1 MRPSRHGKCDVL
13 ADMARTHFGEGMAEE
28 RQPKGLAVLFLVE
41 MCERF
46 GFYTLLFLLALYLT
60 SDLGMTDDNADLL
73 YGAYTSF
80 IYLAAVAGGF
90 LADRVL
96 GFRRAIVVGALISAC
111 GYALLATG
119 QDVYVALAILVAGG
133 GLFKVNVTSLLGCLY
148 RPRDGRR
155 EGGFALYYMGINVG
169 SFTAGLS
176 AGYIAT
182 KFGYGWAFAMAG
194 GGVLLALVIFLLG
207 QRFLEGEGMPPKDQ
221 RRLFRQS
228 PGGLF
233 DAVFVGASVA
243 VTIAAS
249 ALLLLKP
256 SVAGEV
262 LAVLGILVLGLF
274 LFEVRRASVSDRK
287 PLIAL
292 LVLFLFAVFFWAV
305 YGQSGLSVILYIQR
319 SVNRDVFGH
328 TLSPTLFES
337 LNPVLILLTAPLFS
351 WLWVWLARKHLNP
364 SVPLK
369 FVFGLALLALAFF
382 ALKLGGMISGTVV
395 APAWPVAFFLFL
407 TAGEMCVSP
416 IGMSLVSRVAPSRLL
431 GLTMGMWF
439 LAEAIAY
446 YLSGLIAQIAS
457 VPTGISKA
465 ETELIYENAFFKFG
479 LLAIA
484 AALAL
489 LPLVGFTYRLLTRK
503 NGGDSAEER
512 AR

>member
-1 MRPSRHGKCDVL
+1 MEPV
-13 ADMARTHFGEGMAEE
+13 FGEGMAEE

-60 SDLGMTDDNADLL
+60 GDLGMTDDRADLL

-96 GFRRAIVVGALISAC
+96 GFRRAIIAGALISAC
-111 GYALLATG
+111 GYALLAAG
-119 QDVYVALAILVAGG
+119 QDIHIALAILVAGG
-133 GLFKVNVTSLLGCLY
+133 GLFKVNVTSLLGRLY
-148 RPRDGRR
+148 GPRDGRR
-155 EGGFALYYMGINVG
+155 EGGFALYYMGINAG

-176 AGYIAT
+176 AGYVAT
-182 KFGYGWAFAMAG
+182 TFGYGWAFAMAA
-194 GGVLLALVIFLLG
+194 GGVLLALTIFLLG
-207 QRFLEGEGMPPKDQ
+207 PRFLQGEGMPPKDG
-221 RRLFRQS
+221 RLFRQS
-228 PGGLF
+228 PGGVF
-233 DAVFVGASVA
+233 DAVFVGVGIA
-243 VTIAAS
+243 VTIAAV

-256 SVAGEV
+256 SMAGEV
-262 LAVLGILVLGLF
+262 LAVLGALVLGLF
-274 LFEVRRASVSDRK
+274 FFEVRRAPVSDRQ

-305 YGQSGLSVILYIQR
+305 YAQSGLSVILYIQR
-319 SVNRDVFGH
+319 SVNRDVFGQ

-337 LNPVLILLTAPLFS
+337 LNPILILLTAPLFS
-351 WLWVWLARKHLNP
+351 WLWVRLARKHLNP

-369 FVFGLALLALAFF
+369 FVFGLALLAFAFF

-395 APAWPVAFFLFL
+395 APAWPVAFFLLL

-416 IGMSLVSRVAPSRLL
+416 IGMSLVSRVAPSYLL

-446 YLSGLIAQIAS
+446 YVSGLIAQIAS
-457 VPTGISKA
+457 IPTGLSKA
-465 ETELIYENAFFKFG
+465 ETELVYENAFFQFG

-484 AALAL
+484 AALTL
-489 LPLVGFTYRLLTRK
+489 LPLVGFTRRLLARK
-503 NGGDSAEER
+503 DGDDPGEER
-512 AR
+512 AQ

>member
-1 MRPSRHGKCDVL
+1 
-13 ADMARTHFGEGMAEE
+13 MAEE

-60 SDLGMTDDNADLL
+60 SDLGMTDDRADLL

-96 GFRRAIVVGALISAC
+96 GFRRAIIAGALISAC
-111 GYALLATG
+111 GYALLAAG
-119 QDVYVALAILVAGG
+119 QDIHVALAILVAGG

-148 RPRDGRR
+148 GPRDGRR
-155 EGGFALYYMGINVG
+155 EGGFALYYMGINAG
-169 SFTAGLS
+169 SFTAGLF
-176 AGYIAT
+176 AGYVAT
-182 KFGYGWAFAMAG
+182 KFGYGWAFAMAC
-194 GGVLLALVIFLLG
+194 GGVLLALAIFLLG
-207 QRFLEGEGMPPKDQ
+207 QPLLQREGMPPKVK
-221 RRLFRQS
+221 RLFRQS

-233 DAVFVGASVA
+233 DAVFVGASIAVA
-243 VTIAAS
+243 VAAT

-256 SVAGEV
+256 SIAGEV
-262 LAVLGILVLGLF
+262 LAVLGVLVVGLF
-274 LFEVRRASVSDRK
+274 LSEVRRAAAADRQ

-292 LVLFLFAVFFWAV
+292 LILFLFAVFFWAV
-305 YGQSGLSVILYIQR
+305 YAQSGLSVILYIQR

-337 LNPVLILLTAPLFS
+337 LNPILILLTAPLFS
-351 WLWVWLARKHLNP
+351 WLWVRLARKRLNP

-369 FVFGLALLALAFF
+369 FVFGLGLLGLAFF

-395 APAWPVAFFLFL
+395 APVWPGAFFLLL

-416 IGMSLVSRVAPSRLL
+416 IGMSLVSRVAPSQLL

-457 VPTGISKA
+457 IPTGLSKA
-465 ETELIYENAFFKFG
+465 ETELVYENAFFEFG

-489 LPLVGFTYRLLTRK
+489 LPLVGFTRRLLARK
-503 NGGDSAEER
+503 EGGDPGEER